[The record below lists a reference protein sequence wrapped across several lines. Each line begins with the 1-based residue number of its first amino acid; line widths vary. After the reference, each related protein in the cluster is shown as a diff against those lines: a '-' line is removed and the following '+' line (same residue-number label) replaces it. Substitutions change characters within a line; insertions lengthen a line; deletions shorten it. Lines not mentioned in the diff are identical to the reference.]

1 MNLNERLMSTGRF
14 FSNCYLSRSF
24 VPILPSRFPMYAEA
38 NPYGL
43 CHYGHLTKWVLLG
56 GAAAG
61 NRKPEK
67 KEAE

>member
-1 MNLNERLMSTGRF
+1 
-14 FSNCYLSRSF
+14 
-24 VPILPSRFPMYAEA
+24 MYAEA

-43 CHYGHLTKWVLLG
+43 WHYGHLTKWVLLG
-56 GAAAG
+56 GAAAR